1 MVTGKQQAKC
11 KRIQQL
17 SLIGILPSSRV
28 KVVPSN
34 HHHIGHYFG
43 IQTSTITTTT
53 ITTHTATFGNYLDF
67 LF

>member
-34 HHHIGHYFG
+34 HHHIGHYFD
-43 IQTSTITTTT
+43 SSRKSAASNTI
-53 ITTHTATFGNYLDF
+53 IVSVVV
-67 LF
+67 